1 MPLVLPSAPV
11 SAPNPLANRL
21 AALRRRLRFV
31 ATVRGFSWLVAVTAL
46 VLLAGGSLDWWL
58 HLSGVIRAIFL
69 VGALAGG
76 GIIACRYL
84 IVPLSQ
90 RNDDLALAL
99 RVENE
104 YPELNDCL
112 ASTIQFMQQPGEGD
126 AAASASLRQAAIR
139 QAMIEASDCDFNR
152 IIDSRGIRLAVL
164 SMIVAA
170 GLVTGLLVWQPAAA
184 ATALIRLG
192 HPFGTTEWPPATLIE
207 LDPSLRTRI
216 ARGEPFELR
225 ATLRGVVPERA
236 VVRFWFEGSNPSDHT
251 YTVKGGKDD
260 LIKHADPQHQTGSF
274 VARLEPIRVQKSFRF
289 QVQANDNVTKWQTV
303 AVLPPVALVPFNGK
317 ASPQVRLQP
326 PHYTDLPALDL
337 PAGTSTI
344 EGVAGTSVSLVAAT
358 DRPLA
363 AAWIEY
369 HPDQPTLKLTTLL
382 TLLPARHPG
391 EALTAAVAGQPVW
404 GRVPVRVEPY
414 GAGSALRASFVPW
427 VSGTYA
433 MRLVDESNL
442 VSSRLFDIRIFPD
455 PPPLV
460 MLERP
465 SASHDSLTVL
475 PGATITLRGVA
486 EDPVFAVRSMWFE
499 HRTSRDDPPRARL
512 LWDHR
517 SAGTVPLAVFP
528 GVMPYPVAL
537 PLPPIRLRPAR
548 VEAERRIALSTIR
561 HEDGRPLKEGDVVIL
576 QIAADDFDDVT
587 SGKPAGRSHEIELR
601 IISPP
606 ALEALLHHAQEQVQ
620 QELQRLR
627 EDERDAVKKT
637 AAVEKQWKATGKL
650 RAEDLD
656 NLLQAEQVQ
665 QQIRGRVGTKEE
677 GLRAEVERIRQ
688 TLRDNNVPRGG
699 TQARMEQVGQELDR
713 LAREELEQIEPL
725 LTEARKQ
732 NELAQEKPQQPQRRQ
747 RGPLAEAGEH
757 QEEVERT
764 LSDLLASLDPFSTKR
779 QARAEAR
786 AIQAEQKKLAD
797 QLDKLKQEIP
807 QGKAAEKPD
816 QQAELERAG
825 EWQDRLGDHL
835 GQLLNKMD
843 RVAAEKLRQADE
855 KEAAAQEKMHLQ
867 QMREAQA
874 EEERAAGHTEKAQQM
889 EEEARQLRREAEAMQ
904 DAAQAMRQESRDLE
918 KAAQAG
924 RSRDAEGQMKQAG
937 QNIKGNKL
945 SNAGENQ
952 QKSGE
957 ALEQIAKALDERRAE
972 DLDRLVKNLG
982 ETRKELERLVE
993 EQDRLQKKI
1002 KEAQKLEDPK
1012 EREEELQRL
1021 AREQERV
1028 RQQAREMAQQL
1039 SRMRAGQAGQSLR
1052 EAGAEMDQ
1060 AAEML
1065 GRGENADEAEQ
1076 EALERLKDAV
1086 EDLDNAQEQA
1096 QDELM
1101 REKLQKIAEQIKL
1114 IKERQEAQLPE
1125 TERIH
1130 RNLLQQKQW
1139 QRALR
1144 ISLARQS
1151 ESQAAISKD
1160 TAALAEEKLKDA
1172 GVFAHIMKKAR
1183 MAMDDAAKAIK
1194 DRADMAD
1201 PDKPLDDKAEDAA
1214 YQQTLK
1220 AQKDAIA
1227 HLDAL
1232 LDALKPDDG
1241 MRLGGGSGGG
1251 GGGGGRN
1258 GPEGDGIPELAQL
1271 KLLKNLQ
1278 LDVNKRTEELAKN
1291 CPEPAKMTP
1300 AQEHEL
1306 ASIRQDQAD
1315 ISRLL
1320 DGLTAPAKPEGD
1332 KP

>member
-1 MPLVLPSAPV
+1 MPGTSSVLSPSP
-11 SAPNPLANRL
+11 SGSPPHPLAKRL
-21 AALRRRLRFV
+21 AALRRRLRVV
-31 ATVRGFSWLVAVTAL
+31 ATVRGLSWLFAVLAL
-46 VLLAGGSLDWWL
+46 ILIAGGALDWWL
-58 HLSGVIRAIFL
+58 HLPGVVRAIFL

-112 ASTIQFMQQPGEGD
+112 ASTIQFMQQPGEPD
-126 AAASASLRQAAIR
+126 TAASASLRQAAMR
-139 QAMIEASDCDFNR
+139 QAMIEAGDCDFNR

-164 SMIVAA
+164 SVFVAA
-170 GLVTGLLVWQPAAA
+170 GLVIGLLLWQPAAA
-184 ATALIRLG
+184 ATALIRIG

-225 ATLRGVVPERA
+225 AALRGVVPERA
-236 VVRFWFEGSNPSDHT
+236 VVRFWFEGANPSDHT
-251 YTVKGGKDD
+251 YTVKRSEDQPGKRVESQEQFG
-260 LIKHADPQHQTGSF
+260 AF

-303 AVLPPVALVPFNGK
+303 SVLPPVALVPFNGK
-317 ASPQVRLQP
+317 ASPQVRLHLP
-326 PHYTDLPALDL
+326 TYTDLPSFDL
-337 PAGTSTI
+337 PAGTSSI
-344 EGVAGTSVSLVAAT
+344 EGVAGTRVSMVAAT
-358 DRPLA
+358 DRPLS

-369 HPDQPTLKLTTLL
+369 HPDQPTFKLTTLL
-382 TLLPARHPG
+382 TLLPARHVG
-391 EALTAAVAGQPVW
+391 EALTAAVVGQPVW
-404 GRVPVRVEPY
+404 GRFPITVESL
-414 GAGSALRASFVPW
+414 GAGSALRTSFVPW
-427 VSGTYA
+427 VGGTYA

-460 MLERP
+460 TLERP
-465 SASHDSLTVL
+465 SASHDSLAVL

-517 SAGTVPLAVFP
+517 SAGTVPLMLFP
-528 GVMPYPVAL
+528 SVMPYPVAM
-537 PLPPIRLRPAR
+537 PLPPIRLRPIR
-548 VEAERRIALSTIR
+548 VEAERRIALSTIK

-576 QIAADDFDDVT
+576 QIVADDFDDVT

-627 EDERDAVKKT
+627 EEERESVKKT
-637 AAVEKQWKATGKL
+637 APVEKQWRTTGKL
-650 RAEDLD
+650 RPEDLD
-656 NLLQAEQVQ
+656 NLLQAEQLQ
-665 QQIRGRVGTKEE
+665 QQIRGRIGTKEE

-732 NELAQEKPQQPQRRQ
+732 NELAQEKPPTPQRRQ

-757 QEEVERT
+757 QQEVERT

-779 QARAEAR
+779 QARAEAK
-786 AIQAEQKKLAD
+786 AIQAEQKKLGE
-797 QLDKLKQEIP
+797 QVNKLKEEIP
-807 QGKAAEKPD
+807 QGKEAEQPD
-816 QQAELERAG
+816 QKAELERAG
-825 EWQDRLGDHL
+825 EWQGRL
-835 GQLLNKMD
+835 
-843 RVAAEKLRQADE
+843 AAEKLRQADE
-855 KEAAAQEKMHLQ
+855 KEAGAQEKQHLQ

-874 EEERAAGHTEKAQQM
+874 EEERAAGHTEKAQQLA
-889 EEEARQLRREAEAMQ
+889 EEARTLRREAEAMQ
-904 DAAQAMRQESRDLE
+904 DAAEAMRQEAHDLE

-952 QKSGE
+952 QKS
-957 ALEQIAKALDERRAE
+957 ADAMEQIAKALDERRAE
-972 DLDRLVKNLG
+972 DLDRLVKNLKDA
-982 ETRKELERLVE
+982 RKEMERLVE
-993 EQDRLQKKI
+993 EQDKLQKKV

-1021 AREQERV
+1021 AREQEKV

-1065 GRGENADEAEQ
+1065 GRGENPEEAEQ

-1086 EDLDNAQEQA
+1086 EDLEDAQEQA
-1096 QDELM
+1096 QEELL

-1114 IKERQEAQLPE
+1114 LKDRQEAQLPE
-1125 TERIH
+1125 TERI
-1130 RNLLQQKQW
+1130 NNELLQKKQW
-1139 QRALR
+1139 QRGLR
-1144 ISLARQS
+1144 ISLNRQA
-1151 ESQAAISKD
+1151 ESQKAIAED
-1160 TAALAEEKLKDA
+1160 TAALSKDKLKDA
-1172 GVFAHIMKKAR
+1172 EVFTHIMEKAR
-1183 MAMDDAAKAIK
+1183 KAMDDAAKAMK
-1194 DRADMAD
+1194 ERAEKAAD
-1201 PDKPLDDKAEDAA
+1201 LAEKPLNEKAEDTA
-1214 YQQTLK
+1214 YQHTLK

-1227 HLDAL
+1227 HLEAL

-1241 MRLGGGSGGG
+1241 LRARGGAGSGSGGG
-1251 GGGGGRN
+1251 GKS

-1271 KLLKNLQ
+1271 KLLKSLQ

-1291 CPEPAKMTP
+1291 CPDPAKMSP
-1300 AQEHEL
+1300 AQEQEL
-1306 ASIRQDQAD
+1306 AGLRQDQAE